1 MLWSKV
7 KKCKFQFWFGP
18 YSWPFLA
25 FGCCP
30 EVFGGHKQKI
40 TASDLGLSDLWGH
53 MWVAAEPK
61 IAVSCR
67 VYYYRPRF
75 QAPPRLTFGLIDQGG
90 RGQRPWIFGCGL
102 QTCQA
107 ISQSPKKAM
116 FPLSISFQKLHFL
129 KTLHRILKDHFK
141 INFLHCKL
149 GFHIGAEINF
159 LPRNSL
165 AIDVWEKWILSKMW
179 F

>member
-1 MLWSKV
+1 M
-7 KKCKFQFWFGP
+7 
-18 YSWPFLA
+18 
-25 FGCCP
+25 
-30 EVFGGHKQKI
+30 FGGRNHKFM
-40 TASDLGLSDLWGH
+40 ASDLGLFDLWGH

-141 INFLHCKL
+141 INFLHCTYRPIWSLWQSIICDWISVTKKRVMAKIK
-149 GFHIGAEINF
+149 GNIIFPNGSNF
-159 LPRNSL
+159 CQL
-165 AIDVWEKWILSKMW
+165 
-179 F
+179 